1 LPSHRRSTILEKRST
16 ASESTSGLK
25 TVELE
30 QRLSRLEI
38 CCRDM
43 ADTMDLLLKRTT
55 ALQAQLDHIS
65 AKLGR

>member
-1 LPSHRRSTILEKRST
+1 
-16 ASESTSGLK
+16 
-25 TVELE
+25 LE

-43 ADTMDLLLKRTT
+43 GETMDLLLKRAT
-55 ALQAQLDHIS
+55 ALQAQLDYIS